1 MMLVEKLPK
10 IFINMGFMLLYI
22 TNDDRLMKTIDLVKF
37 KFHSNENIQW
47 HYMQHEL
54 NWIELNSNSTK
65 FNSIIE
71 S

>member
-54 NWIELNSNSTK
+54 NWIELNWIEFQ
-65 FNSIIE
+65 FN
-71 S
+71 